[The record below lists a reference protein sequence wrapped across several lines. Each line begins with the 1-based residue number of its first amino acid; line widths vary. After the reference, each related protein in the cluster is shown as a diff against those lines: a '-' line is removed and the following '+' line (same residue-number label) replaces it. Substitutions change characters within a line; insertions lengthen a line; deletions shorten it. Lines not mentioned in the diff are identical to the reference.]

1 LKHEIIWKP
10 LAVTLYRLVQNFDPN
25 AIQNSEI
32 KIEKNLLTTKIENSS
47 RDLLNWD
54 DLLRHSR

>member
-1 LKHEIIWKP
+1 
-10 LAVTLYRLVQNFDPN
+10 LVQNFDPD
-25 AIQNSEI
+25 AIQNSQI
-32 KIEKNLLTTKIENSS
+32 KIEKYLLTTKIENSS